1 MKVHFIAI
9 GGSAMHNLAIA
20 LHKKGYE
27 VSGSDDEIFDPSR
40 QRLIRYGLYP
50 GKPGWHTDRVHSKL
64 DAVILGM
71 HARADNP
78 ELLRARELGLE
89 IYSYP
94 EYLYEQSRNK
104 SRVVIGGS
112 HGKTTITAMVLHVL
126 QASGIQTDF
135 MVGAQLDGFE
145 VMVQLT
151 GEAPYI
157 VIEGDEYLS
166 SPVDPRP
173 KFHIYKPH
181 IALISGIA
189 WDHINVFPTFE
200 MYLDQF
206 RRFIHCIENSGSLIY
221 CEEDT
226 LVKAICEEE
235 ATETVSLYPYS
246 TPEYEINNGKIII
259 KHDGNIYPIQVF
271 GRHNL
276 LNLNG
281 AKLICQRMGVS
292 DHQFYEAIG
301 TFKGASRR
309 LEKLFDEQGVAVFRD
324 FAHAPSKI
332 LASTNAVKE
341 LYPDKK
347 LVACMELHTF
357 SSLNENFIGHYKD
370 TLAKADEAYVY
381 YDPHAVRLKKLPELG
396 KDTIMKAF
404 NKNRLVV
411 CTDTQK
417 LMDHLKEHVRPNT
430 SLLFMSSGNFGEL
443 QFSELINDIKGIL
456 K

>member
-27 VSGSDDEIFDPSR
+27 ITGSDDEIFDPSR
-40 QRLIRYGLYP
+40 QRLINYGLFP
-50 GKPGWHTDRVHSKL
+50 EESGWHTDRIHSQL
-64 DAVILGM
+64 NAVILGM

-78 ELLRARELGLE
+78 ELLRARELGLA

-94 EYLYEQSRNK
+94 EYLYEQSKNK
-104 SRVVIGGS
+104 TRVVIGGS

-126 QASGIQTDF
+126 QARGIQTDY
-135 MVGAQLDGFE
+135 MVGAQLEGFE
-145 VMVQLT
+145 IMVQLT
-151 GEAPYI
+151 DEAPYI

-206 RRFIHCIENSGSLIY
+206 RRFIHCIEQGGSLVY
-221 CEEDT
+221 CEEDA
-226 LVKAICEEE
+226 LVKAICREE
-235 ATETVSLYPYS
+235 ATGTVLLYPYS
-246 TPEYEINNGKIII
+246 TPDYKISHDQIII
-259 KHDGNIYPIQVF
+259 QHDGNNYPIQVF

-281 AKLICQRMGVS
+281 ARLICQQMGVS
-292 DHQFYEAIG
+292 DHQFFEAIG

-341 LYPDKK
+341 FYPDKK
-347 LVACMELHTF
+347 LVVCMELHTF
-357 SSLNENFIGHYKD
+357 SSLNENFIEHYRD
-370 TLAKADEAYVY
+370 TLTKADKAYIF
-381 YDPHAVRLKKLPELG
+381 YDPRAVRLKKLPELNE
-396 KDTIMKAF
+396 DTIMKAF
-404 NKNRLVV
+404 NKQGLTI
-411 CTDTQK
+411 CTDTQI
-417 LMDHLKEHVRPNT
+417 LMHHLKEHISPNT
-430 SLLFMSSGNFGEL
+430 SLLFMSSGNFGGL
-443 QFSELINDIKGIL
+443 LFSELINDIQKII